1 MSSACKTQ
9 HARGFG
15 VERYKRTANN
25 EKHLSRTDICDIAE
39 LTVEDIK
46 RLPSA
51 IRFVDAWVSMMINL
65 LLINIVLAIWLCKMS
80 FAFCVIP
87 VQYALYFFSLF
98 QIIERKFAEYSR
110 WKSRY
115 PQVLPKVCRL
125 GFVAPAFFATFTN
138 RINPRYPANA
148 SLGDLP
154 LKSFSRGRCTCCLI
168 TFSMRIE
175 KKVRFW

>member
-1 MSSACKTQ
+1 MSSARKTQ

-98 QIIERKFAEYSR
+98 QIIERSLRNTRVERADIRKYCPKFAD
-110 WKSRY
+110 
-115 PQVLPKVCRL
+115 LDL
-125 GFVAPAFFATFTN
+125 LLLL
-138 RINPRYPANA
+138 
-148 SLGDLP
+148 SLLP
-154 LKSFSRGRCTCCLI
+154 LPTGSILATPQIPRLEISL
-168 TFSMRIE
+168 
-175 KKVRFW
+175 